1 MKQLGFLLIVLGALS
16 VSAVSVTEFGAKGDG
31 VTDDTAAIQRAIDF
45 VAERGGG
52 KITFPY
58 APKGCRIAAPG
69 RETWK
74 GRACRAQLCIPAQP
88 GLNIAFEGEMPC
100 KLLYSYQ
107 VRPKN
112 CAAVFAP
119 TRFGTMGMPNTCLFS
134 DWAAPAVTNAAERPW
149 AILAAACRVRRRR
162 FGGSGRACHLRD
174 DSVLKRGLEPR
185 LLRRGRRNQE
195 GHEHHH
201 PLAYPHVWTSSSAFM
216 L

>member
-1 MKQLGFLLIVLGALS
+1 MWNGL
-16 VSAVSVTEFGAKGDG
+16 AVELQFVIPKLAT
-31 VTDDTAAIQRAIDF
+31 IPIDF

-58 APKGCRIAAPG
+58 APKGYRIAAPG

-134 DWAAPAVTNAAERPW
+134 DWASAVTNAAERPW
-149 AILAAACRVRRRR
+149 AILAAA
-162 FGGSGRACHLRD
+162 
-174 DSVLKRGLEPR
+174 
-185 LLRRGRRNQE
+185 E
-195 GHEHHH
+195 GTSCASADVASAE
-201 PLAYPHVWTSSSAFM
+201 AAGHVISATIPSSSEAWNLGFFAVVAETKKGTNIIIR
-216 L
+216 